1 VPSVLI
7 INFAVPAAEQ
17 QTGYGISPLSA
28 AMRSAGGVCLPAAWH
43 VSVAGVKGPR
53 LVSRKAAE
61 FARVRALAA
70 VTKPGNTNIRKQ
82 YVHMTRVDAEGDGAS
97 GSHSLREP
105 A

>member
-1 VPSVLI
+1 VPSVLT
-7 INFAVPAAEQ
+7 NNVAVPAAEQ
-17 QTGYGISPLSA
+17 QTGHGIPPLSA
-28 AMRSAGGVCLPAAWH
+28 AMRGAGGVCLPGAWH
-43 VSVAGVKGPR
+43 VGAAGVKGPR
-53 LVSRKAAE
+53 RLSRKAAE

>member
-1 VPSVLI
+1 VPSVLT
-7 INFAVPAAEQ
+7 NNVAVPAAEQ
-17 QTGYGISPLSA
+17 QTGHGIPPLSA
-28 AMRSAGGVCLPAAWH
+28 AMRGAGGVCLPGAWH
-43 VSVAGVKGPR
+43 VGAAGVKGPR

-61 FARVRALAA
+61 FARVRALAT

-97 GSHSLREP
+97 GSHPLRES

>member
-1 VPSVLI
+1 M
-7 INFAVPAAEQ
+7 INDFAAPAAEQ
-17 QTGYGISPLSA
+17 QTGHGVAPLSA
-28 AMRSAGGVCLPAAWH
+28 AMRSAGGVCLPGAWH
-43 VSVAGVKGPR
+43 AGVASVKGPR

-82 YVHMTRVDAEGDGAS
+82 YVHMTRVDAGGDGAL
-97 GSHSLREP
+97 GSHPLRKP